1 MPQRDPAV
9 VRAIKAASQRLLA
22 GAPEV
27 VEVGRLSVSALA
39 EEAGV
44 SRNRLN
50 REYQQEREEHVLA
63 VMAAQ
68 APGEPSTERER
79 DLLAQV
85 ATLTD
90 EVAALRDRMVEVT
103 RSKDSWKTAAQHF
116 IRAAHLKQVE
126 VNRLKE
132 KDEVA
137 RQVRSR
143 LRRELDDAKARAEQ
157 AEMEMLTG
165 EASDGSPG
173 VVLDLHAVARRDE
186 RQGASEDGSGSE

>member
-9 VRAIKAASQRLLA
+9 VRAIKAASQRLLD
-22 GAPEV
+22 GTPEV

-39 EEAGV
+39 EEARV

-68 APGEPSTERER
+68 APGEPSTARER
-79 DLLAQV
+79 DLLTQV
-85 ATLTD
+85 ATLSD
-90 EVAALRDRMVEVT
+90 ELAALRERVSDVT
-103 RSKDSWKTAAQHF
+103 HSKDSWKTAAEHF
-116 IRAAHLKQVE
+116 IRVAHVKQVE

-137 RQVRSR
+137 RQVRNR
-143 LRRELDDAKARAEQ
+143 LRRELNDAIARAEQ
-157 AEMEMLTG
+157 AELELLRREAGAEPVVRDLRPVRPRDPDTG
-165 EASDGSPG
+165 D
-173 VVLDLHAVARRDE
+173 
-186 RQGASEDGSGSE
+186 

>member
-22 GAPEV
+22 GTPEV

-85 ATLTD
+85 AALND
-90 EVAALRDRMVEVT
+90 EVAGLRDRVTGMT
-103 RSKDSWKTAAQHF
+103 RSKDSWKT
-116 IRAAHLKQVE
+116 
-126 VNRLKE
+126 
-132 KDEVA
+132 VA
-137 RQVRSR
+137 RALHPSGPP
-143 LRRELDDAKARAEQ
+143 Q
-157 AEMEMLTG
+157 AGRGQPAQG
-165 EASDGSPG
+165 EGRGGPEGPQQAP
-173 VVLDLHAVARRDE
+173 A
-186 RQGASEDGSGSE
+186 

>member
-22 GAPEV
+22 GTPEV

-63 VMAAQ
+63 VMASQ

-79 DLLAQV
+79 DLLTQV

-90 EVAALRDRMVEVT
+90 ELASERDRVTELT
-103 RSKDSWKTAAQHF
+103 RSKDSWKTAAEHF
-116 IRAAHLKQVE
+116 IRVAHLKQVE

-137 RQVRSR
+137 TKVRSR
-143 LRRELDDAKARAEQ
+143 LRQELADATTRAEQ
-157 AEMEMLTG
+157 AEFELLQR
-165 EASDGSPG
+165 EASEGTSGVIRDLRSVRPG
-173 VVLDLHAVARRDE
+173 DLNDD
-186 RQGASEDGSGSE
+186 SDID